1 MDADF
6 VAGSAG
12 TNPDEP
18 HPPPERLAALADEP
32 PTPVEAR
39 HLAGCL
45 SCRAEVESYQSLLAL
60 ARAERDRLSEPL
72 TDWKSLSGVL
82 AHEGLIAT
90 EAPSHRHAGP
100 PRLRAWVVRSAAA
113 VLLVAGGVAAG
124 RFSVRQNTPDHGII
138 PTIVDQLSDIK
149 APPSQFSTDTSTQ
162 SASGQ
167 ARFASADD
175 ALAAVL
181 NAETAYQGT
190 GIPDDYQTR
199 LAALDEVA
207 RTTRAAMYRAPH
219 DDVLRRVYLTS
230 VDARDATLRELG
242 QTIPASLRG
251 GRY

>member
-82 AHEGLIAT
+82 AHEGLKPPARRAT
-90 EAPSHRHAGP
+90 TTPRLGRSLGSRRPPGRRRRGCRAVLGPPEHAGSWHNSNHCRP
-100 PRLRAWVVRSAAA
+100 
-113 VLLVAGGVAAG
+113 
-124 RFSVRQNTPDHGII
+124 
-138 PTIVDQLSDIK
+138 IK
-149 APPSQFSTDTSTQ
+149 
-162 SASGQ
+162 
-167 ARFASADD
+167 R
-175 ALAAVL
+175 
-181 NAETAYQGT
+181 
-190 GIPDDYQTR
+190 
-199 LAALDEVA
+199 
-207 RTTRAAMYRAPH
+207 H
-219 DDVLRRVYLTS
+219 
-230 VDARDATLRELG
+230 
-242 QTIPASLRG
+242 
-251 GRY
+251 